1 MKTIHEQIES
11 VQREIGMRQRVY
23 KKWVADG
30 NMTQEK
36 SIITAIYSAPIY

>member
-30 NMTQEK
+30 KMTPKEE
-36 SIITAIYSAPIY
+36 